1 MIHVIMMNE
10 ISPTTQATKPRL
22 LKKKI
27 NNPLTN
33 ESIQCLEIIQ
43 SIKNN
48 LFYLFNG
55 HTHTHT
61 LKIVNPI
68 NYKYIMIF
76 SHRKI

>member
-10 ISPTTQATKPRL
+10 ISQTTQAT
-22 LKKKI
+22 KKI